1 MQECSKEERNLRKQL
16 KSYFKAEDVR
26 SEEFAQ
32 DHTGIVVAKRE
43 TDSRSLEPQSN
54 LFTSTHCFY

>member
-1 MQECSKEERNLRKQL
+1 MQQRGKESRKQL

-32 DHTGIVVAKRE
+32 DHTDIVVAKARQ
-43 TDSRSLEPQSN
+43 TPGP
-54 LFTSTHCFY
+54 